1 MIRRFFLPFV
11 TLLTAI
17 VFVGRLISLQLLN
30 SSYKLLSDG
39 NAVIENSIYPERGYI
54 YDRNQKLLVS
64 NQPVYDLMAIPENI
78 TLFDTLELS
87 KILGVPKT
95 ELKKQIKTAKTFSV
109 KLPSIIVG
117 KISKE
122 RNAVIQE
129 KVWKYQ
135 GFFLQKNSVR
145 NYPVPIAS
153 NLLGYVSEVN
163 KNDMK
168 RDNYYRLGE
177 LIGRQGIEEYYE
189 SFLRGRKGKK
199 FFQKD
204 RFNRIIGSYEEG
216 KYDVPKEGAQNLIL
230 TIDSELQRYGEELL
244 KNKRG
249 GIVAIEPRTGEVLSL
264 VSAPSYDPSILVGRK
279 RSKNYRKLA
288 LDTLAKPLFDRGL
301 QAQYAPGSPFKTIN
315 ALVALQ
321 EGVIDDKTA
330 YLCQKGHYYARG
342 MFMECHCRPG
352 TKNNLLSG
360 IYRSCNTYFA
370 NTYRRIIDRAGENV
384 EEGMNIWNSHL
395 KSFGLGN
402 YLGYDLPVGKKGF
415 IPDAD
420 YYNYWY
426 KKGGWKSATVV
437 SNAIGQGE
445 LLTTPIQMANF
456 TAAIANRG
464 YYIQPHFLKSV
475 SNGVLD
481 KVYEK
486 KTTSI
491 DSIHFEKVIEGMF
504 QVVERGTARVAKI
517 RGVEMC
523 GKTGTVENFMK
534 IDGVKTQ
541 MTDHSIFIAF
551 APKDDPKIA
560 LAVYVENGY
569 WGARWA
575 APIASLMIEKYLNG
589 SVKRKWLE
597 DRMLNGSLLAEYE
610 KPYLGKPFVINE

>member
-1 MIRRFFLPFV
+1 MIRRFFLPAV

-17 VFVGRLISLQLLN
+17 VFIGRLISLQLLN
-30 SSYKLLSDG
+30 SSYKLLSDS
-39 NAVIENSIYPERGYI
+39 NAVIENYIYPERGYI

-64 NQPVYDLMAIPENI
+64 NQPVYGLMAIPENI
-78 TLFDTLELS
+78 LAFDTLELS
-87 KILGVPKT
+87 KILGTSKA
-95 ELKKQIKTAKTFSV
+95 ELKEKIKSATTFSV
-109 KLPSIIVG
+109 KLPSIIFG
-117 KISKE
+117 KISRE

-129 KVWKYQ
+129 KIWKYP

-145 NYPVPIAS
+145 HYPIPIAS

-168 RDNYYRLGE
+168 KDNYYRLGE

-189 SFLRGRKGKK
+189 LFLRGEKGKK
-199 FFQKD
+199 FYQKD
-204 RFNRIIGSYEEG
+204 RFNRIIGPYEEG
-216 KYDVPKEGAQNLIL
+216 KFDVPVEGAQNLVL
-230 TIDSELQRYGEELL
+230 TIDMELQQYGEKLL

-264 VSAPSYDPSILVGRK
+264 VSAPGYDPNILVGK
-279 RSKNYRKLA
+279 DRSKNFEKLV

-301 QAQYAPGSPFKTIN
+301 QAQYAPGSPFKTLN
-315 ALVALQ
+315 ALIALQ
-321 EGVIDDKTA
+321 EGVIDVETA
-330 YLCQKGHYYARG
+330 YLCKKGHFYARG

-370 NTYRRIIDRAGENV
+370 NIYRRIIDRSGENV
-384 EEGMNIWNSHL
+384 EEGMNVWNEHL

-402 YLGYDLPVGKKGF
+402 FLGYDLPIGKKGF
-415 IPDAD
+415 IPDAS

-426 KKGGWKSATVV
+426 NKGGWKSSTVV

-464 YYIQPHFLKSV
+464 YFIQPHFLKSV
-475 SNGVLD
+475 NNDTLN

-486 KTTSI
+486 KETSI
-491 DSIHFEKVIEGMF
+491 DSIHFETVIDGMH
-504 QVVERGTARVAKI
+504 QVIERGTGRVAKI
-517 RGVEMC
+517 KGIEVC

-534 IDGVKTQ
+534 INGVKTAL
-541 MTDHSIFIAF
+541 TDHSIFISF
-551 APKDDPKIA
+551 APKEDPKIV

-597 DRMLNGSLLAEYE
+597 ERMLNGSLLAEYE
-610 KPYLGKPFVINE
+610 KPYSGKPFVINE

>member
-1 MIRRFFLPFV
+1 MRRFFLPFV

-78 TLFDTLELS
+78 TRFDTLELS

-264 VSAPSYDPSILVGRK
+264 VSAPGYDPSILVGRK

-370 NTYRRIIDRAGENV
+370 NTYRRIIDRSGENV

-486 KTTSI
+486 KPTSI

>member
-78 TLFDTLELS
+78 TRFDTLELS

-216 KYDVPKEGAQNLIL
+216 KYDVPKEGAQNIIL

-264 VSAPSYDPSILVGRK
+264 VSAPGYDPSILVGRK

-456 TAAIANRG
+456 TSAIANRG

>member
-78 TLFDTLELS
+78 TRFDTLELS

-264 VSAPSYDPSILVGRK
+264 VSAPGYDPSILVGRK

-370 NTYRRIIDRAGENV
+370 NTYRRIIDRSGENV

-402 YLGYDLPVGKKGF
+402 YLGYDLPAGKKGF

-486 KTTSI
+486 KPTSI